1 MPRWAAPVE
10 RILLRNCATE
20 PASLLL
26 RSLIT
31 RDRSKMKTAGMLP
44 DCAAQKKKKNEKKE
58 GEKGGLVKRVDE
70 VTTSPLSLFLS
81 LCQE

>member
-44 DCAAQKKKKNEKKE
+44 DCAAQKNEKKE